1 MGLDEFDFGQ
11 TPVDPDQI
19 SGLRIPMVSSLAQI
33 NSLEQANINEAL
45 RWLLTK
51 RSISNLLTESFIR
64 RLHKRMFGQVWKWAG
79 DYRKTDT
86 NIGVKWYLIPIE
98 LNALLSDVHYW
109 ILNKTYPPIEIAIR
123 FKFRLVSIHCFL
135 NGNGRHARLMADLLM
150 QYQFN
155 LPRFSWG
162 QSLKG
167 DVRGEYLKA
176 IVLASKGNIKPLIE
190 FAIS

>member
-11 TPVDPDQI
+11 TPVDQDQI
-19 SGLRIPMVSSLAQI
+19 SGLRIPMVNSLAQI

-86 NIGVKWYLIPIE
+86 NIGLKWYLISVE
-98 LNALLSDVHYW
+98 LNALLSDVNYW
-109 ILNKTYPPIEIAIR
+109 IINKTYPPIEIAIR
-123 FKFRLVSIHCFL
+123 FKFRLVSIHCFP

-150 QYQFN
+150 QYQFY

-162 QSLKG
+162 QRLKK
-167 DVRGEYLKA
+167 DVRDKYLKA
-176 IVLASKGNIKPLIE
+176 IVLASKGDIKPLIE
-190 FAIS
+190 FALS

>member
-11 TPVDPDQI
+11 TPVDPEQI

-79 DYRKTDT
+79 EYRKTDT
-86 NIGVKWYLIPIE
+86 N
-98 LNALLSDVHYW
+98 YW
-109 ILNKTYPPIEIAIR
+109 PKM
-123 FKFRLVSIHCFL
+123 V
-135 NGNGRHARLMADLLM
+135 
-150 QYQFN
+150 FN
-155 LPRFSWG
+155 TDR
-162 QSLKG
+162 
-167 DVRGEYLKA
+167 
-176 IVLASKGNIKPLIE
+176 IT
-190 FAIS
+190 FAINGCSVLDSELHLFSH

>member
-1 MGLDEFDFGQ
+1 MGLDEFDFGH
-11 TPVDPDQI
+11 TPVDPEQI

-33 NSLEQANINEAL
+33 NSLEQANINEVL

-79 DYRKTDT
+79 EYRKTDT
-86 NIGVKWYLIPIE
+86 NIGLKWYLIPTE
-98 LNALLSDVHYW
+98 LHLLLADVQYW
-109 ILNKTYPPIEIAIR
+109 ILNSTYSPIEIAIR
-123 FKFRLVSIHCFL
+123 FKFRLVTIHCFP
-135 NGNGRHARLMADLLM
+135 NGNGRHARLMADLVM
-150 QYQFN
+150 RYQFN

-162 QSLKG
+162 KSLKG
-167 DVRGEYLKA
+167 DVRAKYLEA
-176 IVLASKGNIKPLIE
+176 IIMASKGDIKPLIE

>member
-19 SGLRIPMVSSLAQI
+19 LGLRIPMVSSLAQI

-86 NIGVKWYLIPIE
+86 NIGLKWYLIPVE
-98 LNALLSDVHYW
+98 LNALLSDVNYW
-109 ILNKTYPPIEIAIR
+109 IINKTYPPFEIAIR
-123 FKFRLVSIHCFL
+123 FKFRLVSIHCFP

-150 QYQFN
+150 QYQFY

-162 QSLKG
+162 QRLKK
-167 DVRGEYLKA
+167 DVRDEYLKA

-190 FAIS
+190 FALS

>member
-51 RSISNLLTESFIR
+51 RSISNLLTEFFIR
-64 RLHKRMFGQVWKWAG
+64 RFHKRMFGQVWKWAG

-167 DVRGEYLKA
+167 DVRGKYLKA

-190 FAIS
+190 FAIN

>member
-51 RSISNLLTESFIR
+51 RSISNLLTEFFIR
-64 RLHKRMFGQVWKWAG
+64 RFHKRMFGQVWKWAG

-98 LNALLSDVHYW
+98 LNALLSDVNYW

-167 DVRGEYLKA
+167 DVRGKYLKA

-190 FAIS
+190 FAIN

>member
-11 TPVDPDQI
+11 TPVDPEQI

-86 NIGVKWYLIPIE
+86 NIGVKWYLIPVE
-98 LNALLSDVHYW
+98 LNALLSDVNYW
-109 ILNKTYPPIEIAIR
+109 IINKTYPPIEIAIR
-123 FKFRLVSIHCFL
+123 FKFRLVTIHCFPD
-135 NGNGRHARLMADLLM
+135 GNGRHARLMADLLM

-155 LPRFSWG
+155 LSRFSWG
-162 QSLKG
+162 HSLRG
-167 DVRGEYLKA
+167 DVRDEYLKA

>member
-1 MGLDEFDFGQ
+1 VGLDEFDFGQ
-11 TPVDPDQI
+11 TPVDPEQI
-19 SGLRIPMVSSLAQI
+19 LGLRIPMVSSLAQI

-79 DYRKTDT
+79 EYRKTDT
-86 NIGVKWYLIPIE
+86 NIGVKWYLIPVE
-98 LNALLSDVHYW
+98 LNALLSDVNYW
-109 ILNKTYPPIEIAIR
+109 IINKTYPPIEIAIR
-123 FKFRLVSIHCFL
+123 FKFRLVSIHCFP

-155 LPRFSWG
+155 LSRFSWG

-167 DVRGEYLKA
+167 DVRDEYLKA

>member
-11 TPVDPDQI
+11 TPVDPEQI

-51 RSISNLLTESFIR
+51 RSISNLLTETFIR
-64 RLHKRMFGQVWKWAG
+64 RLHKRMFGHVWKWAG

-86 NIGVKWYLIPIE
+86 NIGVKWYLIPVE
-98 LNALLSDVHYW
+98 LNALLSDVNYW
-109 ILNKTYPPIEIAIR
+109 ILNSTYPPVEIAIR
-123 FKFRLVSIHCFL
+123 FKFRLVSIHCFP

-155 LPRFSWG
+155 LPKFSWG
-162 QSLKG
+162 QSLKE
-167 DVRGEYLKA
+167 DVRDEYLKA